1 MIKEL
6 LDYTDEELR
15 NFSIEELEKMARD
28 CEEKENQYNTTQL
41 VEKLL
46 INSFN

>member
-1 MIKEL
+1 MQREL
-6 LDYTDEELR
+6 LEYSTEELR

-28 CEEKENQYNTTQL
+28 CEDKENQYNTTQL